1 MPSGF
6 TAKANNQKHTMVSP
20 ALAAASVH
28 QKPSLANI
36 LGNTKN
42 MGSVGI
48 TYQKVYQA

>member
-20 ALAAASVH
+20 ALAASVH

-36 LGNTKN
+36 LGNKKN